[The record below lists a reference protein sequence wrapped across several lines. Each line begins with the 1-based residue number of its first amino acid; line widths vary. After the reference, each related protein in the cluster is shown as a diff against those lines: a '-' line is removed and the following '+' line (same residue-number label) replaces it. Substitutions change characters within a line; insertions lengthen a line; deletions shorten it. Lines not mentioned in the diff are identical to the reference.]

1 MYHHCPNCN
10 LKYERAPGYFL
21 GSAYINYGATAVL
34 VTLLYI
40 NLHFFARMSNQ
51 VLAAPLGL
59 FCVLFP
65 LFFFRIARSL
75 WLGMDFY
82 FDVTGFQSDED

>member
-1 MYHHCPNCN
+1 

-34 VTLLYI
+34 VTLLYVS
-40 NLHFFARMSNQ
+40 LHFFARLSNA
-51 VLAAPLGL
+51 VLAVPLGL
-59 FCVLFP
+59 FCVAFP
-65 LFFFRIARSL
+65 LAFFRIARSL

-82 FDVTGFQSDED
+82 FDVTEFEPDND